1 MTQNSVPAGPP
12 PGSRDSGQAL
22 TLLVVFLYAAALV
35 ASVFLLF
42 RGRIELGI
50 AGVLLV
56 LTLAPLAF
64 VLLRAESTRA
74 RRALHQRVDEI
85 SRSVRMLVEQ
95 SSLSDEARRIIN
107 RQYER
112 EMLCRAIEE
121 DLAVRNWD
129 AALVLIKE
137 LADRF
142 GYRAEAEQFRKKIDQ
157 LREQTVEQEI
167 TDAIGSLDGLILQR
181 RWNDAYL
188 EAAKIMRLYP
198 YSPRVEPLRERV
210 EQAQQAYKRDLER
223 RFLLAAQADRTD
235 EALTLLKEFD
245 QYLTPTEA
253 EPLRELVRGLIGKAR
268 LNLGAQFKLA
278 LQDHRWSEAAKI
290 GHDILAEYPNS
301 RMAAEVR
308 LLIDGIR
315 SKAESAA

>member
-1 MTQNSVPAGPP
+1 MP
-12 PGSRDSGQAL
+12 RDSGQAVAF
-22 TLLVVFLYAAALV
+22 LVVLLYASALF
-35 ASVFLLF
+35 ASVWLLF
-42 RGRIELGI
+42 RGKFELGV

-64 VLLRAESTRA
+64 ILARGESARAHRF
-74 RRALHQRVDEI
+74 LIQRVDEL

-121 DLAVRNWD
+121 DISVRNWD

-142 GYRAEAEQFRKKIDQ
+142 GYRADAEQFRKKIDQ

-268 LNLGAQFKLA
+268 MNLGAQFKLA
-278 LQDHRWSEAAKI
+278 LQDRRWSEAAKI
-290 GHDILAEYPNS
+290 GQDILEQYPNT

-308 LLIDGIR
+308 GVLDGIR
-315 SKAESAA
+315 AKATA